1 MFTSKKYL
9 FESLIVSSSVLMAT
23 MACNHAMLDDDFPM
37 VADVCVTDGDNS
49 QKMVCINGEGFLRM
63 WELNRDC
70 DGEHEFEQALSEM
83 GDVEVVCDADPCQ
96 MVVFEVYDDGSE
108 SSESGSGSGSESGSE
123 SGESGDWNSG
133 DWNST
138 ANETFETT
146 PSAARR
152 LVQGSDSAE
161 STCDYSS
168 TPDIVAFIID
178 ACQAMGDSESI
189 KITCTNTNDAMVNF
203 FTNDNETECSG
214 TATGTMTVSEY
225 FGDMCGEM
233 VACNVEAGED
243 FVVPTPAPTDGA
255 VPSGA
260 VLAPL
265 LVAVALTLN
274 A

>member
-1 MFTSKKYL
+1 
-9 FESLIVSSSVLMAT
+9 
-23 MACNHAMLDDDFPM
+23 
-37 VADVCVTDGDNS
+37 
-49 QKMVCINGEGFLRM
+49 MVCINGEGYFRE
-63 WELNRDC
+63 WALNRDC
-70 DGEHEFEQALSEM
+70 DGAHEFEQALSEM

-123 SGESGDWNSG
+123 SGESGDWNS
-133 DWNST
+133 T
-138 ANETFETT
+138 ANYTFETT

-161 STCDYSS
+161 GTCDYSS
-168 TPDIVAFIID
+168 TPDTVALIID

-233 VACNVEAGED
+233 VACNVQAGED
-243 FVVPTPAPTDGA
+243 FVVPTPAPTDHVPTPAPTDGA

-260 VLAPL
+260 VFAPL
-265 LVAVALTLN
+265 LVAVALSLN